1 MPITKALRRAGLY
14 VHHRPGLY
22 VHHRLGLYVHHRL
35 GPKYFIQLSLLHP
48 WLLHCGQCTATAE
61 LGVLLNRVW
70 APIFRG
76 LLCCH
81 IDSVAMP
88 RRGPVSMRLF
98 RRDAASRSRSRS
110 RPRSGG
116 SGPVISSRSRIG
128 ALENRIAELESRLSE
143 YRIVE
148 LENRIVDLEYRNR
161 DLSRQVDVLE
171 RLVQVLQAFSLSYG
185 HRLAELERAAGLPT
199 PPAGP
204 PPATPAP
211 APA

>member
-1 MPITKALRRAGLY
+1 MIDQQQ
-14 VHHRPGLY
+14 HRP
-22 VHHRLGLYVHHRL
+22 GLYVHHRL

-88 RRGPVSMRLF
+88 RRCS
-98 RRDAASRSRSRS
+98 ASRSRSRS
-110 RPRSGG
+110 RSRSGG
-116 SGPVISSRSRIG
+116 SGPVISNRSRIG

-204 PPATPAP
+204 PPATPAR
-211 APA
+211 APCLLYTSPSPRDLH